1 MFLPEKKVGTC
12 TLPLK
17 DLLTEPEV
25 PLLFGDD
32 NGNPILGS
40 EEPKQPCELELDLI
54 PDSHPED
61 WPQKAGSEPPE
72 SYPKHIFMMTRGTRG
87 DVQPFVALARGMAKT
102 RGWLVTICTEYNYK
116 SFVQG
121 NAADVSPGRIAFKPS
136 GGDTQKRVNSA
147 MGQWATNQKSEFLQ
161 MVMLASSEG
170 EFFPSAT
177 AIIQQIND
185 LESYK

>member
-72 SYPKHIFMMTRGTRG
+72 TYPKHVFMMTRGTRG
-87 DVQPFVALARGMAKT
+87 DVQPFVALARGLAEHHD
-102 RGWLVTICTEYNYK
+102 WLCTICTEM
-116 SFVQG
+116 SFMDFVQKNSRVRNG
-121 NAADVSPGRIAFKPS
+121 KIQFRPS
-136 GGDTQKRVNSA
+136 GGD
-147 MGQWATNQKSEFLQ
+147 
-161 MVMLASSEG
+161 
-170 EFFPSAT
+170 
-177 AIIQQIND
+177 
-185 LESYK
+185 